1 MSVVVMVVKAT
12 FVFDFVI
19 YDFKDGWDSAQT
31 FMLICMQC
39 VAWKRFGKKDVCT
52 RRIFV
57 KKIPGEMS
65 EHL

>member
-1 MSVVVMVVKAT
+1 MVVKAT

-39 VAWKRFGKKDVCT
+39 VAWKRFGLSL
-52 RRIFV
+52 IH
-57 KKIPGEMS
+57 I
-65 EHL
+65 